1 MPLTLEEANRIVRS
15 ALAKAQELNIRI
27 SAAVCDAG
35 GRLIAFQ
42 RMDNAIWAS
51 AYGSQ
56 GKAVASAAFGRPS
69 GELTERAE
77 QPTPRGIAIA
87 EGGHMIMGQGAVPII
102 RNGIVEGACGVG
114 GGTSQQD
121 EDCARAGIGQL

>member
-1 MPLTLEEANRIVRS
+1 MPLTLEEANRIMRG

-27 SAAVCDAG
+27 SAAVCDSG

-42 RMDNAIWAS
+42 RMDHAIWAS

-69 GELTERAE
+69 GELSVRAD

-102 RNGIVEGACGVG
+102 RNGVVEGACGVG

-121 EDCARAGIGQL
+121 EDCARAGVGQL

>member
-1 MPLTLEEANRIVRS
+1 MALTLEEANRIAHGAV
-15 ALAKAQELNIRI
+15 AKARELNIKV
-27 SAAVCDAG
+27 SVAVCDAG
-35 GRLIAFQ
+35 GRLMAFQ

-69 GELTERAE
+69 GVLSERAN
-77 QPTPRGIAIA
+77 QPTPAGIAAA

-102 RNGIVEGACGVG
+102 RAGVIEGACGVG
-114 GGTSQQD
+114 GGTAQED
-121 EDCARAGIGQL
+121 EDCARAGVEQL